1 MKRLI
6 IILAMGLLA
15 TGCVK
20 HEELSFSGEV
30 VAIRSCSVTYTDMN
44 AGYIVQLE
52 TPTGVG
58 GTVISNDQKDT
69 MDNLIVLY
77 EPPKILQVGTRLH
90 GKFYIDNKYSKANGC
105 VSWNDENV
113 GNLPEGVFTEA
124 VVD

>member
-1 MKRLI
+1 
-6 IILAMGLLA
+6 
-15 TGCVK
+15 
-20 HEELSFSGEV
+20 
-30 VAIRSCSVTYTDMN
+30 
-44 AGYIVQLE
+44 
-52 TPTGVG
+52 
-58 GTVISNDQKDT
+58 

-77 EPPKILQVGTRLH
+77 EPPKILQVGTHLH